1 VGTGLVSGIRSI
13 VVNRG
18 LIIQMTRRD
27 ISMRYKNSLLGSL
40 WMIGQPLLQLLLYG
54 FVFQVVLRSRW
65 GIQTPDG
72 RDVPFGLLLFCGIL
86 LHSLIADTLVRA
98 PSLIVSNTSYVKR
111 VIFPLEILPLVSA
124 AGTAVGVVFGIGIL
138 LAGTFYYSGTLPLHA
153 LWLPVPLVL
162 LFVLTVGLGWL
173 LSAVGVFFRD
183 LPQLTTSLATIM
195 LFTAPICYPAE
206 MVPQEFRW
214 LLNINPLTIPVE
226 AVRTLIFSHNE
237 MDWSALGAY
246 AIVAACIA
254 AFGYFVFHKMRSGF
268 ADVL

>member
-1 VGTGLVSGIRSI
+1 MGTGLVSGIRSI
-13 VVNRG
+13 VANRG
-18 LIIQMTRRD
+18 LIFQMTRRD
-27 ISMRYKNSLLGSL
+27 ISMRYKNSFLGSL

-86 LHSLIADTLVRA
+86 LHSLLADTLVRA

-124 AGTAVGVVFGIGIL
+124 AGTAVGVVFGMGIL
-138 LAGTFYYSGTLPLHA
+138 LSGTLYYSGALPYQVL
-153 LWLPVPLVL
+153 LLPIPLAL

-173 LSAVGVFFRD
+173 LSAIGVFFRD
-183 LPQLTTSLATIM
+183 LPQLTSSLATIM

-206 MVPQEFRW
+206 MVPQAFRW
-214 LLNINPLTIPVE
+214 LLNINPLTVPVE
-226 AVRTLIFSHNE
+226 AVRTLMFSHNE
-237 MDWSALGAY
+237 VDWVALGAY
-246 AIVAACIA
+246 ALIA
-254 AFGYFVFHKMRSGF
+254 AAVATIGYVVFHRMRSGF

>member
-1 VGTGLVSGIRSI
+1 MGTGLVSGIRSI
-13 VVNRG
+13 VANRG
-18 LIIQMTRRD
+18 LIFQMTRRD
-27 ISMRYKNSLLGSL
+27 VSARYKSSFLGSL

-86 LHSLIADTLVRA
+86 LHSLIADTLVRS

-111 VIFPLEILPLVSA
+111 VIFPLETLPLVST
-124 AGTAVGVVFGIGIL
+124 AGTAVGVIFGMGIL
-138 LAGTFYYSGTLPLHA
+138 LAGTLYYSGTLPFQVIL
-153 LWLPVPLVL
+153 LPVPLVL

-183 LPQLTTSLATIM
+183 LPQLTNSLATIM

-206 MVPQEFRW
+206 MVPQQFRW
-214 LLNINPLTIPVE
+214 LLKLNPLTVPVE
-226 AVRTLIFSHNE
+226 ATRILVFSHNE
-237 MDWSALGAY
+237 VDWASLGAY
-246 AIVAACIA
+246 AVIATVTAALGYVA
-254 AFGYFVFHKMRSGF
+254 FQRMRSGF